1 MIERILSVEEIKE
14 IECIADQN
22 GISYMRLMENAG
34 SAMAKEIRRR
44 FDNTFKRNVVIFCG
58 GGRNAGDGY
67 VVARRLAENGY
78 KVSVILTKGVPYGDI
93 SLDMYERLDNLE
105 IEILS
110 YDKDDGRIKSVLY
123 DANIVVDAIFGTGFH
138 GCADEK
144 FSEIFN
150 FINSLSAF
158 KISLDVPSGISADT
172 GKICGAVIEADL
184 TLTVIALKKCFV
196 ETPASSFAGEVKLLD
211 IGVPSEILQKYN
223 GVYTLDKQEIFKFI
237 PKKSKDSNKGDFG
250 KGLIIAGSY
259 KMPGAAVIAS
269 SAAVNSG
276 AGLICTAFPD
286 KAYAAVAGAAFEK
299 ILLPLRSDAEGFLS
313 AKNDKILLSESKKY
327 NACLIGCGMGVNI
340 GTELVVR
347 ALLSNENSIPVILDA
362 DALNI
367 VAKNPEFLQ
376 NSRKKVI
383 ITPHPGEAARL
394 LGISTEEVQ
403 RDRIDT
409 ARRLYE
415 KYGAVVVLKGNKTV
429 ITNDGVNF
437 YVNLTGNN
445 GMATA
450 GMGDALA
457 GLMLSMLM
465 IMKNPLKA
473 AISAVYLHGLAG
485 DTYVEKN
492 SKLSLTPTKLI
503 KQFEKILDKKR
514 I

>member
-1 MIERILSVEEIKE
+1 MIERILSIEEIKE
-14 IECIADQN
+14 IERKADQS

-44 FDNTFKRNVVIFCG
+44 FDNTFKRNVVVFCG
-58 GGRNAGDGY
+58 SGRNAGDGY

-78 KVSVILTKGVPYGDI
+78 NVSVILTKGVPYGDI
-93 SLDMYERLDNLE
+93 SLDMYERLGNSE
-105 IEILS
+105 VEILS
-110 YDKDDGRIKSVLY
+110 YDKTDGRAKSVSY
-123 DANIVVDAIFGTGFH
+123 DANIIVDAIFGTGFH
-138 GCADEK
+138 GSADEK
-144 FSEIFN
+144 FSEIFS

-158 KISLDVPSGISADT
+158 KISLDVPSGISANM
-172 GKICGAVIEADL
+172 GKIYGASIKSDL

-196 ETPASSFAGEVKLLD
+196 ESPASDFAGEVKLLD
-211 IGVPSEILQKYN
+211 IGVPNEILQKYN
-223 GVYTLDKQEIFKFI
+223 GLYTLDKQSIFELI
-237 PKKSKDSNKGDFG
+237 PKKAEDSNKGDFG
-250 KGLIIAGSY
+250 KGLIVAGSY

-286 KAYAAVAGAAFEK
+286 TAYTAIAGETCEK
-299 ILLPLRSDAEGFLS
+299 ILLPLKSDAEGFLS
-313 AKNDKILLSESKKY
+313 AKNDEILLSESKKY

-340 GTELVVR
+340 GTELAVR
-347 ALLSNENSIPVILDA
+347 RLLNDENSIPLILDA
-362 DALNI
+362 DALNV

-403 RDRIDT
+403 KDRIDS

-457 GLMLSMLM
+457 GLMLSMLL
-465 IMKNPLKA
+465 ITGNTLKA
-473 AISAVYLHGLAG
+473 AISAAYLHGLAG
-485 DTYVEKN
+485 DTYVEKK

-503 KQFEKILDKKR
+503 KQFEKIFDKK
-514 I
+514 